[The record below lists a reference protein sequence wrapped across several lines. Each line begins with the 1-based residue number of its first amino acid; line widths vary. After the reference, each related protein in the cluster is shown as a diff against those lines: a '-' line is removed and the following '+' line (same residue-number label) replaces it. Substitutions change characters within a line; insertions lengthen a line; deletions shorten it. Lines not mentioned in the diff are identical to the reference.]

1 VSCQSNVKHV
11 CTGIQV
17 QSLRRGYPYLITNSV
32 VGINAD
38 EVAALREGV
47 SKADDMIRTTC
58 VENGVE
64 FVDTRPTFD
73 GHGCD
78 SAPNEEWINCL
89 VNPVGDG
96 DRDQSFHPK
105 EAGNDEYARLVL
117 AQI

>member
-1 VSCQSNVKHV
+1 LC
-11 CTGIQV
+11 
-17 QSLRRGYPYLITNSV
+17 RGYPYLITNSFKL
-32 VGINAD
+32 IDDD
-38 EVAALREGV
+38 EVAALREAV
-47 SKADDMIRTTC
+47 NMVDDMIRATC
-58 VENGVE
+58 AEHSVE

-78 SAPNEEWINCL
+78 SAPNEEWINCP

-96 DRDQSFHPK
+96 DLDQSFHPK